1 MDMNTSLYTALV
13 SMGALQQKLDTISK
27 NVSNSN
33 TTGYK
38 RREATFED
46 LLTSIVNQ
54 PRELQRPGRM
64 TPPGLVLG
72 NGVRVNEIK
81 MYTQQGIINST
92 GNTYDLTV
100 DGNGFFEVQ
109 LKDENGNFIGTAF
122 TRDGSFQLQVNAED
136 PEFSY
141 LTTNNGHYVQDVDGN
156 PIQVP
161 NNARIQIDP
170 KGNFSAY
177 YNDGRI
183 ENNFARLNI
192 VRILKPQYLENVG
205 ENLFVL
211 PSNVPTDGV
220 LISDIINNPTE
231 GEVVVRQGFLEASN
245 VNLGEEMGE
254 LISTQRS
261 FQLLSRA
268 LTMSDTM
275 MGMVNNLRV

>member
-1 MDMNTSLYTALV
+1 MNTSLYTALV